1 TLAISSSSK
10 FANIM
15 KLHRSSS
22 YTVVFI
28 LIFLIGL
35 IIFVTIINKSLNE
48 KSDLLNTTSTE
59 NPVTTLVSASND

>member
-1 TLAISSSSK
+1 
-10 FANIM
+10 M

-22 YTVVFI
+22 YTAVFF

-59 NPVTTLVSASND
+59 TPVITLVSASND